1 MAKQSKIAVIPFDDL
16 VAELD
21 RRDTK
26 LLKKILEVQSSKE
39 PSKTKGN
46 LVPTKKLSEILGIT
60 RQTILNYRK
69 AGLINSYSLGGKV
82 FFDLDQIIDKLKS
95 GRLR

>member
-1 MAKQSKIAVIPFDDL
+1 MTKQSKITIIPLDDF

-21 RRDTK
+21 SRDDK
-26 LLKKILEVQSSKE
+26 LLRRILEVTSSQE
-39 PSKTKGN
+39 PSKLTGN

-69 AGLINSYSLGGKV
+69 AGLIEGFSLGGKV
-82 FFDLDQIIDKLKS
+82 FYDLDQIVDKLKS
-95 GRLR
+95 ARR